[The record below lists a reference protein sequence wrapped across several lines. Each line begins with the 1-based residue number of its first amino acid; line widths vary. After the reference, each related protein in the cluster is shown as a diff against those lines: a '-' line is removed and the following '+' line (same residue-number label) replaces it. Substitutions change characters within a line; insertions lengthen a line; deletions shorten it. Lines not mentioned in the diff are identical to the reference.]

1 MKKNSY
7 IITFI
12 FFIIFVIEGMFLL
25 NSFTVTEGNSDVL
38 YSYKANPTGTYS
50 VNLKPNDYTDSTTL
64 GMNQMYISKLVS
76 SINTKFNYEF
86 SGSTAADLNYTYS
99 VTADIIGNYQ
109 STNEDNNKEIWKKS
123 YVLVPATNV
132 NLNGKTSFT
141 LDKDVPIE
149 FEQYNLIVQNF
160 YKEISV
166 PMDAYLLVKYNVN
179 VSGTPS
185 SNVGKINEESSFE
198 IKIPLNE
205 QAFQIT
211 TNSNTS
217 ENKTISKVTEATKS
231 INFGMLVVSLAAI
244 AITSLIFFAYKKK
257 FAPEKE
263 SAYEKEIK
271 RILKEYGDIIVEIN
285 TLMDISK
292 MAIIEVKSIRELIDL
307 ESELR
312 IPILYYE
319 EENESWFMI
328 IQGRQ
333 LYRFIIKEEQEN

>member
-7 IITFI
+7 LILLL
-12 FFIIFVIEGMFLL
+12 FFIIFVVEGFFLI
-25 NSFTVTEGNSDVL
+25 SAFTVTEENSDVL
-38 YSYKANPTGTYS
+38 YSYEAIPSGTYS
-50 VNLKPNDYTDSTTL
+50 VILKPNNYTNSTTL

-76 SINTKFNYEF
+76 SINTKFNYQF
-86 SGSTAADLNYTYS
+86 SGSTKADLNYSYS

-123 YVLVPATNV
+123 YVLVPTTNV
-132 NLNGKTSFT
+132 NLNGQTSFS
-141 LDKDVPIE
+141 LDKDVVID
-149 FEQYNLIVQNF
+149 FEQYNAVVQSF

-179 VSGTPS
+179 VKGTPE
-185 SNVGKINEESSFE
+185 SNVGTINEESSFE

-211 TNSNTS
+211 TNAKTGN
-217 ENKTISKVTEATKS
+217 NKTISKITESTNS
-231 INFGMLVVSLAAI
+231 INFVKLLISLSAI
-244 AITSLIFFAYKKK
+244 IITSIVFFGYRRK
-257 FAPEKE
+257 FRPEKE
-263 SAYEKEIK
+263 SMYVKEIK
-271 RILKEYGDIIVEIN
+271 HILKEYGDIIVEIN

-292 MAIIEVKSIRELIDL
+292 MSIIEVKSMNELIDL
-307 ESELR
+307 EAELR

-319 EENESWFMI
+319 ENNESWFMI

-333 LYRFIIKEEQEN
+333 LYRYVIKAEQEN